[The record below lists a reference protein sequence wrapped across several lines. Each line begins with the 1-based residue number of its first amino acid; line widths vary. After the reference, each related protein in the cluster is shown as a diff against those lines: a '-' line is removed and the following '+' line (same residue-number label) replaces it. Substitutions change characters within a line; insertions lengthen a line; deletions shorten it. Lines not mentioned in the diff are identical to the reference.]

1 MTLLTTGSG
10 SAILRPEDVQAL
22 VIQPLI
28 ASSVAMLVSTVVP
41 TSSSSTRFPV
51 VVSDP
56 ENHWVA
62 EGQEIPVSDP
72 VITEIDCVPRGLKGL
87 TVVSNELL
95 ADSSP
100 AGLQVVGDGLVRDLR
115 AKLDAGYLGNTVA
128 NGPSGL
134 ESLTGVQETSRSFD
148 GSLDV
153 IAEAVSLSESAGA
166 PTINPADGLPN
177 FTLIANPVDVLTLA
191 TSKTSE
197 DSNLPLLGQ
206 DATQVTGRS
215 ALGVPIFS
223 APACSE
229 GVAWLI
235 PRDRVFV
242 VLRDDPE
249 VIADGSAYFSS
260 YRTAIRAVL
269 RTNFAFPHEE
279 SIIRVVIDGGS

>member
-1 MTLLTTGSG
+1 MPLTSANGA
-10 SAILRPEDVQAL
+10 AILAPEDVQAL

-28 ASSVAMLVSTVVP
+28 ASSVALLVSTVVQ
-41 TSSSSTRFPV
+41 TGSHSTRFPI

-56 ENHWVA
+56 ENAWVP
-62 EGQEIPVSDP
+62 EGAEIPVSDP
-72 VITEIDCVPRGLKGL
+72 DIDELVVTPSGLKGL
-87 TVVSNELL
+87 TVVSNELM
-95 ADSSP
+95 ADSDP
-100 AGLQVVGDGLVRDLR
+100 AAMNVVGAGLVRDLR
-115 AKLDAGYLGNTVA
+115 TKLDAAFCGNTIA

-134 ESLTGVQETSRSFD
+134 ESLAGVQTTDSAFD

-153 IAEAVSLSESAGA
+153 IAEAVSLAENAGA
-166 PTINPADGLPN
+166 PAINPMDQRPN
-177 FTLIANPVDVLTLA
+177 YSLVANPMDVLALSTA
-191 TSKTSE
+191 KVSD
-197 DSNLPLLGQ
+197 DSHQPLLGP

-223 APACSE
+223 APACDQ

-249 VIADGSAYFSS
+249 VVADRSAFFSS

-269 RTNFAFPHEE
+269 RVGIAHPHQEA
-279 SIIRVVIDGGS
+279 IVRVVMDGGS